1 MQKLTLTQR
10 ILIVAIAVMVSLT
23 VFLNILK
30 FQSPLDHLNATGY
43 DVFTLLRYTLI
54 EKPITSI
61 GDFTKDFATLWQ
73 TRQENEALRTK
84 IELLAIYQAKL
95 QEAYRQI
102 EALKTLTGIKLAAD
116 GYTLVN
122 ATVIY
127 RPYDAFNN
135 SLSLNVG
142 TKEGIAIDDAVI
154 SSKGLLGKVE
164 AVFANRSVV
173 RLLTTENANNKVT
186 VKIQLGAAQ
195 VAEAIMERYDV
206 NKEAF
211 VVRLMTTGY
220 AVTSGMTVI
229 TSGLGGVFPAGILV
243 GYVKE
248 VVELE
253 NAVGMTIYV
262 VPSADFKAF
271 DYVAVVKRK

>member
-1 MQKLTLTQR
+1 MKKLNLTQR
-10 ILIVAIAVMVSLT
+10 ILVAAIAIMLSLS

-30 FQSPLDHLNATGY
+30 FQSPLDHLNAGGY

-54 EKPITSI
+54 EKPIASI
-61 GDFTKDFATLWQ
+61 GNFSSDFATLWQ
-73 TRQENEALRTK
+73 AQQENEALRTK
-84 IELLAIYQAKL
+84 IQLLAIYQAKL

-102 EALKTLTGIKLAAD
+102 EELKALTGIKLAAN
-116 GYTLVN
+116 GYELVN

-127 RPYDAFNN
+127 RPYEAFNN
-135 SLSLNVG
+135 AISINVG
-142 TKEGIAIDDAVI
+142 TKQGIAVDDAVI
-154 SSKGLLGKVE
+154 SSLGLLGKVE
-164 AVFANRSVV
+164 AVSDDRSVV

-186 VKIQLGAAQ
+186 VKIQLSSSQ

-206 NKEAF
+206 DKESF
-211 VVRLMTTGY
+211 EVRLMTTGY
-220 AVTSGMTVI
+220 AVTPGMTVI

-262 VPSADFKAF
+262 VPATDFKSF

>member
-10 ILIVAIAVMVSLT
+10 ILIVAITVMVSLT

-102 EALKTLTGIKLAAD
+102 EALKALTGIKLAAD

-135 SLSLNVG
+135 TLSLNVG

-164 AVFANRSVV
+164 AVFADRSVV

-206 NKEAF
+206 DKEAF

>member
-1 MQKLTLTQR
+1 MQKLNLTQR
-10 ILIVAIAVMVSLT
+10 ILIAAIAVMVSLT

-30 FQSPLDHLNATGY
+30 FQSPMDHLNATGY
-43 DVFTLLRYTLI
+43 DVFTMLRYTLI

-61 GDFTKDFATLWQ
+61 GGFTKDFATLWQ

-84 IELLAIYQAKL
+84 IELLATYQAKL

-102 EALKTLTGIKLAAD
+102 EELKALTGIKLAAD
-116 GYTLVN
+116 GYSLVN

-135 SLSLNVG
+135 TLSLNVG
-142 TKEGIAIDDAVI
+142 TKDGIAIDDAVI

-164 AVFANRSVV
+164 AVFADRSVV

-186 VKIQLGAAQ
+186 VKIQLSSAQ

-206 NKEAF
+206 DKEAF
-211 VVRLMTTGY
+211 EVRLMTTGF
-220 AVTSGMTVI
+220 AVTPGMTVI

-248 VVELE
+248 VVELA

-262 VPSADFKAF
+262 VPAADFKAF

>member
-142 TKEGIAIDDAVI
+142 TKDGIAIDDAVI

-206 NKEAF
+206 DKEAF

>member
-142 TKEGIAIDDAVI
+142 TKDGIAIDDAVI

-186 VKIQLGAAQ
+186 VKIQLGVAQ

-206 NKEAF
+206 DKEAF

>member
-30 FQSPLDHLNATGY
+30 FQSPLDHLNANGY

-73 TRQENEALRTK
+73 TRQENEGLRTK

-135 SLSLNVG
+135 TLSLNVG

-206 NKEAF
+206 DKEAF

>member
-10 ILIVAIAVMVSLT
+10 ILIVAITAMVSLT

-102 EALKTLTGIKLAAD
+102 EALKALTGIKLAAD

-135 SLSLNVG
+135 TLSLNVG

-164 AVFANRSVV
+164 AVFADRSVV

-206 NKEAF
+206 DKEAF

>member
-1 MQKLTLTQR
+1 MKKLNLIQR
-10 ILIVAIAVMVSLT
+10 ILVAAIAVMLSLT

-30 FQSPLDHLNATGY
+30 FQSPLDHLNAGGY

-54 EKPITSI
+54 ERPVASI
-61 GDFTKDFATLWQ
+61 GSFTKDFATLWQ
-73 TRQENEALRTK
+73 TKQENEDLRTQ
-84 IELLAIYQAKL
+84 IELLAVYQAKL

-102 EALKTLTGIKLAAD
+102 EELKTLTGIKLASN
-116 GYTLVN
+116 GYTLIN

-127 RPYDAFNN
+127 RPYEAFNN
-135 SLSLNVG
+135 SISINVG
-142 TKEGIAIDDAVI
+142 TKQGILVDQAVI

-164 AVFANRSVV
+164 KVFDDSCVV

-186 VKIQLGAAQ
+186 VKIQLNAAA

-206 NKEAF
+206 DKEAF
-211 VVRLMTTGY
+211 EVRLMTTGF
-220 AVTSGMTVI
+220 AITPGMTVI

-248 VVELE
+248 VVELD

-262 VPSADFKAF
+262 VPAADFKAF

>member
-1 MQKLTLTQR
+1 MKKLNLTQR
-10 ILIVAIAVMVSLT
+10 ILVAAIAVMLSLT

-30 FQSPLDHLNATGY
+30 FQSPLDHLNAGGY

-54 EKPITSI
+54 EKPIASI
-61 GDFTKDFATLWQ
+61 GGFAKDFATLWQ
-73 TRQENEALRTK
+73 AQQENEALRTK
-84 IELLAIYQAKL
+84 VELLAIYQAKL

-102 EALKTLTGIKLAAD
+102 EELKTLTGIKLAAN
-116 GYTLVN
+116 GYELVN

-127 RPYDAFNN
+127 RPYEAFNN
-135 SLSLNVG
+135 SISINVG
-142 TKEGIAIDDAVI
+142 TKQGINVDDAVI

-164 AVFANRSVV
+164 KTFEDRSVV
-173 RLLTTENANNKVT
+173 RLLTTENGNNKVT
-186 VKIQLGAAQ
+186 VKIQLGVAQ
-195 VAEAIMERYDV
+195 VAEAIMEKYDV
-206 NKEAF
+206 EKEAF
-211 VVRLMTTGY
+211 EVRLMTTGY
-220 AVTSGMTVI
+220 AVTPGMTVI

-248 VVELE
+248 VVELD

>member
-1 MQKLTLTQR
+1 MKKLNRTQR
-10 ILIVAIAVMVSLT
+10 ILIAAIASMLSLSI
-23 VFLNILK
+23 FLNIVK
-30 FQSPLDHLNATGY
+30 FQSPLDHLNAGGY

-61 GDFTKDFATLWQ
+61 GSFSNDFATLWQ
-73 TRQENEALRTK
+73 AKQENEALRTQ
-84 IELLAIYQAKL
+84 IELLATYQAKL
-95 QEAYRQI
+95 QESYRQI
-102 EALKTLTGIKLAAD
+102 EELKALTGIKLAAN
-116 GYTLVN
+116 GYELVN

-135 SLSLNVG
+135 SISVNVG
-142 TKEGIAIDDAVI
+142 KNEGIAVDDAVI
-154 SSKGLLGKVE
+154 SSKGLIGKVE
-164 AVFANRSVV
+164 EVFSDRSVV

-206 NKEAF
+206 AKEAF
-211 VVRLMTTGY
+211 EVRLMTTGY
-220 AVTSGMTVI
+220 AITPGMTVI
-229 TSGLGGVFPAGILV
+229 TSGLGGVFPSGILV

-262 VPSADFKAF
+262 VPAADFKSF
-271 DYVAVVKRK
+271 NYVAVVKRK